1 MMVMTVEQAVTWV
14 EKTNALVQS
23 NKEYLTELD
32 QAIGDGDHGLNMSRG
47 FQEAEA
53 KVSSSEY
60 ETVGGVFKD
69 TATVLMSKI
78 GGASGPLYGTAFL
91 KMSMF
96 LRDKPSVTQADFA
109 GAVEEALNG
118 MKQRGKAEQ
127 GEKTM
132 IDVWH
137 PVADFLKNGQNV
149 NAGKLVEVAE
159 KAMEGTK
166 DTVATKG
173 RAAYLQ
179 ERSKGHIDPGSTS
192 SFYLFQA
199 LADVWKEGE

>member
-1 MMVMTVEQAVTWV
+1 MVLKVEQAVAWI
-14 EKTNALVQS
+14 EKTNALIQS

-53 KVSSSEY
+53 KISSTEY
-60 ETVGGVFKD
+60 DTVADVFKD
-69 TATVLMSKI
+69 TATVLMSKV

-91 KMSMF
+91 KMSMV
-96 LRDKPSVTQADFA
+96 LKGNDAVTQAEFA
-109 GAVEEALNG
+109 DAVEEALNG
-118 MKQRGKAEQ
+118 IKQRGKADQ

-149 NAGKLVEVAE
+149 QAE
-159 KAMEGTK
+159 KLEETAQQAMEATK
-166 DTVATKG
+166 DTLATKG

-179 ERSKGHIDPGSTS
+179 ERSRGHVDPGSTS

-199 LADVWKEGE
+199 LADVWKEGA

>member
-1 MMVMTVEQAVTWV
+1 MVMTAEQAVTWV
-14 EKTNALVQS
+14 EKTNALIQS

-109 GAVEEALNG
+109 EAVEEALNG

-159 KAMEGTK
+159 QAMEGTK

-179 ERSKGHIDPGSTS
+179 DRSKGHIDPGSTS

-199 LADVWKEGE
+199 LADVWEEGE

>member
-1 MMVMTVEQAVTWV
+1 MVWKVEQAVAWI
-14 EKTNALVQS
+14 EKTNALIQS

-53 KVSSSEY
+53 KVSSTDY
-60 ETVGGVFKD
+60 DTIADVFKD
-69 TATVLMSKI
+69 TATVLMSKV

-91 KMSMF
+91 KMSMV
-96 LRDKPSVTQADFA
+96 LKGKDPVTQAEFA
-109 GAVEEALNG
+109 DAVEEALNG
-118 MKQRGKAEQ
+118 IKQRGKADQ

-149 NAGKLVEVAE
+149 QAE
-159 KAMEGTK
+159 KLEETAQQAMENTK
-166 DTVATKG
+166 DTLATKG

-179 ERSKGHIDPGSTS
+179 ERSRGHVDPGSTS

-199 LADVWKEGE
+199 LADVWKEGA

>member
-1 MMVMTVEQAVTWV
+1 MEMKTEQAVAWI
-14 EKTNALVQS
+14 EKANALIQS

-53 KVSSSEY
+53 KVS
-60 ETVGGVFKD
+60 ETDYDTVADVFKD
-69 TATVLMSKI
+69 VATVLMSKI

-91 KMSMF
+91 KMSMTVK
-96 LRDKPSVTQADFA
+96 DKDPITEANLAD
-109 GAVEEALNG
+109 AVEAALNG

-149 NAGKLVEVAE
+149 QPDKLEETAE
-159 KAMEGTK
+159 RAMNETK
-166 DTVATKG
+166 DIIATKG

-179 ERSKGHIDPGSTS
+179 ERSKGHVDPGSTS

-199 LADVWKEGE
+199 LADVWKKGE

>member
-1 MMVMTVEQAVTWV
+1 MVMTAEQAVTWV
-14 EKTNALVQS
+14 EKTNALIQS

-47 FQEAEA
+47 FQEAET

-109 GAVEEALNG
+109 EAVEEALNG

-159 KAMEGTK
+159 QAMEGTK

-179 ERSKGHIDPGSTS
+179 DRSKGHIDPGSTS

-199 LADVWKEGE
+199 LADVWEEGE

>member
-1 MMVMTVEQAVTWV
+1 MMVMTAEQAVTWV
-14 EKTNALVQS
+14 EKTNALIQS

-109 GAVEEALNG
+109 EAVEEALNG

-159 KAMEGTK
+159 QAMEGTK

-179 ERSKGHIDPGSTS
+179 DRSKGHIDPGSTS

-199 LADVWKEGE
+199 LADVWEEGE

>member
-1 MMVMTVEQAVTWV
+1 MEMKTEQAVAWI
-14 EKTNALVQS
+14 EKANALIQS

-53 KVSSSEY
+53 KVSGTDY
-60 ETVGGVFKD
+60 DTVADVFKD
-69 TATVLMSKI
+69 VATVLMSKI

-91 KMSMF
+91 KMSMTVK
-96 LRDKPSVTQADFA
+96 DKDPVTEANLAD
-109 GAVEEALNG
+109 AVEAALNG

-149 NAGKLVEVAE
+149 QADKLEETAE
-159 KAMEGTK
+159 RAMNETK
-166 DTVATKG
+166 DIVATKG

-179 ERSKGHIDPGSTS
+179 ERSKGHVDPGSTS

-199 LADVWKEGE
+199 LADVWKKGE

>member
-1 MMVMTVEQAVTWV
+1 MEMKAEQAVAWV
-14 EKTNALVQS
+14 EKANALMQS
-23 NKEYLTELD
+23 HKEYLTELD

-47 FQEAEA
+47 FQEAEL
-53 KVSSSEY
+53 KVSATDY
-60 ETVGGVFKD
+60 DTAADVFKD
-69 TATVLMSKI
+69 VATVLMSKI

-91 KMSMF
+91 KMSMT
-96 LRDKPSVTQADFA
+96 LKGKDPVTEANLA
-109 GAVEEALNG
+109 EAVEAALNG

-137 PVADFLKNGQNV
+137 PVADFLRNGQNV
-149 NAGKLVEVAE
+149 QPGKLEETAE
-159 KAMEGTK
+159 EAMNQTK
-166 DTVATKG
+166 DIMATKG

-199 LADVWKEGE
+199 LADVWKKGE